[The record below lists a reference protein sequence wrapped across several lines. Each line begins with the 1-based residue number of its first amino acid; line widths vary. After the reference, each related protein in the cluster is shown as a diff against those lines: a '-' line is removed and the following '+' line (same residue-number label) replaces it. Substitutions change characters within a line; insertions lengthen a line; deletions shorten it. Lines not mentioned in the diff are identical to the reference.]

1 MTTNCES
8 EKELEKLRNVGFTAY
23 SFTKD
28 FQKENKNV
36 TESDLNIRARW
47 QFVILVVQLEIQ
59 KV

>member
-8 EKELEKLRNVGFTAY
+8 EKELEKLRNAGFTAY